1 MTPSR
6 TVLAARLAMAGALTS
21 LVLTP
26 LHGLAR
32 FNPDLGHHDLE
43 ECCAAWWGR
52 PGLEAVHPLLAWS
65 DALSVYLWYGRVW
78 ILLLAA
84 ATFSAFAVHSVLRPV
99 NRTQTWAWR
108 VLLAGLVLQTVG
120 LAGAFLTPWLDEFY
134 AWVAVPGGLLNIVGG
149 TVLGISSLRRGPLPR
164 FSAIVLTLGILIDI
178 VLSTLVYAGGAVV
191 PMLFAWAV
199 AGRAA
204 ARAVTPPDRTQ
215 MVGAGPQLG
224 PGVVGRS
231 SDR

>member
-6 TVLAARLAMAGALTS
+6 TVLAARLAMAGAVTS

-32 FNPDLGHHDLE
+32 FNPALGHHDLE

-52 PGLEAVHPLLAWS
+52 PGLDALRPLLDWS
-65 DALSVYLWYGRVW
+65 DPYSVYLWYGRVW

-84 ATFSAFAVHSVLRPV
+84 ATFAAFAVHAVLRPV

-108 VLLAGLVLQTVG
+108 VLLAGLVLQTAG
-120 LAGAFLTPWLDEFY
+120 LAGAFLTPWLDQFY
-134 AWVAVPGGLLNIVGG
+134 TGVALPGGLLNIVGG

-164 FSAIVLTLGILIDI
+164 FTAIVLTLGILSEI
-178 VLSTLVYAGGAVV
+178 VLSTFLYAGGAVV
-191 PMLFAWAV
+191 PMLFAWAM

-204 ARAVTPPDRTQ
+204 ARSVSAPDRAPMLADQ
-215 MVGAGPQLG
+215 PDIRAGKPA
-224 PGVVGRS
+224 S
-231 SDR
+231 S

>member
-6 TVLAARLAMAGALTS
+6 TVLAARLAMAGAVIS

-32 FNPDLGHHDLE
+32 FNPALGHHDLE

-52 PGLEAVHPLLAWS
+52 PGLEALQPLLGWS

-78 ILLLAA
+78 ILLLSA
-84 ATFSAFAVHSVLRPV
+84 ATFCAFAVHAVLRPV

-108 VLLAGLVLQTVG
+108 AVLGGLTLQTVG
-120 LAGAFLTPWLDEFY
+120 LAGAFLTPWLDQSY
-134 AWVAVPGGLLNIVGG
+134 AFVAIPGGALNLIGG
-149 TVLGISSLRRGPLPR
+149 TVLGISALRRGPLPW
-164 FSAIVLTLGILIDI
+164 FTAVVLTVGIPIDLL
-178 VLSTLVYAGGAVV
+178 LSTFVYAGGAVV

-204 ARAVTPPDRTQ
+204 ARVGDARVTAVVPAP
-215 MVGAGPQLG
+215 
-224 PGVVGRS
+224 S
-231 SDR
+231 

>member
-1 MTPSR
+1 
-6 TVLAARLAMAGALTS
+6 MAGAVTS

-32 FNPDLGHHDLE
+32 FNPALGHHDLE

-52 PGLEAVHPLLAWS
+52 PGLDALQPLLGWS

-78 ILLLAA
+78 ILILAA
-84 ATFSAFAVHSVLRPV
+84 ATFCAFAVHAVLRPV

-108 VLLAGLVLQTVG
+108 AVLAGLTLQTVG
-120 LAGAFLTPWLDEFY
+120 LAGAFLTPWLDQFY
-134 AWVAVPGGLLNIVGG
+134 TFVAIPGGALKLLGG
-149 TVLGISSLRRGPLPR
+149 TVLGISALRRGPLPR
-164 FSAIVLTLGILIDI
+164 FTAVILAGGILIDL
-178 VLSTLVYAGGAVV
+178 VLSMFIYAGGAIV

-204 ARAVTPPDRTQ
+204 ARVVTADASE
-215 MVGAGPQLG
+215 VGAPS
-224 PGVVGRS
+224 VAAT
-231 SDR
+231 